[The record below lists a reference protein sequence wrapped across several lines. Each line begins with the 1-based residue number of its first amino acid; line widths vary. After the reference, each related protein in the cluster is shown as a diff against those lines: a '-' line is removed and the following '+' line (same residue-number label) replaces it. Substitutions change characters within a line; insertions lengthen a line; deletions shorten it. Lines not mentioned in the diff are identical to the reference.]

1 MDLSES
7 TSDSDTDEVGTTA
20 SPTYTRKD
28 VKKSS
33 GTGWKHFTS
42 IIDSGGNMVCFNCI
56 LCLPTSVEIDVK
68 KHVRTNKGKSQK
80 GVFSVST
87 ASTGVCR
94 HLLTEHQIEM
104 ASDDAEAG
112 TKGRCGGQH
121 EPHLHTN
128 QSNLRPPIHRLVD
141 YVDLYRIHEAF
152 LFFFLFE
159 HSKLRVPQALV

>member
-20 SPTYTRKD
+20 TPTYTRKD

-42 IIDSGGNMVCFNCI
+42 IIDSGGNKVCFNCM

-80 GVFSVST
+80 GVFSVNT
-87 ASTGVCR
+87 ASTGVRR

-112 TKGRCGGQH
+112 TKTRR
-121 EPHLHTN
+121 
-128 QSNLRPPIHRLVD
+128 LRRPLQDPRSFLR
-141 YVDLYRIHEAF
+141 RI
-152 LFFFLFE
+152 
-159 HSKLRVPQALV
+159 LRRNPLRTL